1 MKGIDKPVGA
11 VTITHTPATWPYKT
25 PATLLAHIGTVLGR
39 ERYAT
44 RIVKLENNQFAISS
58 QYRTDKQT
66 QVTYLGSMK

>member
-1 MKGIDKPVGA
+1 MKGVDKPAGA
-11 VTITHTPATWPYKT
+11 QSITMSPRAWPYKT
-25 PATLLAHIGTVLGR
+25 QVTLLVHVGTVNGR

-66 QVTYLGSMK
+66 QITYLRITK